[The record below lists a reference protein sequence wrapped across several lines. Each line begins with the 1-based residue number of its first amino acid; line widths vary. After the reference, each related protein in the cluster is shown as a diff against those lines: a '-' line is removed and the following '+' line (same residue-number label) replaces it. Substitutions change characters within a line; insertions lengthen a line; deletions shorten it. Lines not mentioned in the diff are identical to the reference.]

1 MTDATGEGPKTIL
14 AVGEVLW
21 DLLPDGKRLGGAVF
35 NFAYRA
41 DSLGDRSL
49 VVSRLGADDLGDE
62 AFETITRFDLDT
74 TLLQRDVAHPTGT
87 VQVQFDANGIPDY
100 FIVPDVAY
108 DSIVSTDAL
117 SEALAQADCLCF
129 GTLVQRSAVTREML
143 YGLLEEATDC
153 LKVLDINLRK
163 DCYSRETVEHSLG
176 HADLLKLNDDE
187 VRTLD
192 EMLDISNG
200 DSVGFCETIMD
211 RYPIEHCLVTFG
223 DQGALVCSRDGQ
235 RVYEPGCQV
244 EVVDTLG
251 SGDAFTAGFVHRYL
265 RGSSVRDACRFGNLL
280 GALVATQV
288 GGTEPVSYEAIAAFE
303 KGITERN
310 VLVEFQHLITD

>member
-1 MTDATGEGPKTIL
+1 MTASTGNGPKTIL

-49 VVSRLGADDLGDE
+49 VVSRLGADELGDE
-62 AFETITRFDLDT
+62 AFETIARFDLDS
-74 TLLQRDVAHPTGT
+74 TLLQRDADHPTGT

-100 FIVPDVAY
+100 FIVPNVAY
-108 DSIVSTDAL
+108 DCIAATDVL
-117 SEALAQADCLCF
+117 SETLARADCLCF
-129 GTLVQRSAVTREML
+129 GTLVQRSATTRQTL

-153 LKVLDINLRK
+153 LRVLDINLRK
-163 DCYSRETVEHSLG
+163 DCYSRETVEYSLG

-187 VRTLD
+187 VRVLD
-192 EMLDISNG
+192 EMLDIANG
-200 DSVGFCETIMD
+200 DPIGFCNTIMD

-223 DQGALVCSRDGQ
+223 AHGALVCSRDGA

-244 EVVDTLG
+244 NVVDTLG
-251 SGDAFTAGFVHRYL
+251 SGDAFTAGFVHRFL
-265 RGSSVRDACRFGNLL
+265 RGASVRDACRFGNLL

-288 GGTEPVSYEAIAAFE
+288 GGTEPVSPRMVTAFE
-303 KGITERN
+303 EEINERN
-310 VLVEFQHLITD
+310 TLPEFERFITD

>member
-1 MTDATGEGPKTIL
+1 MAPATGNSPKTIL

-21 DLLPDGKRLGGAVF
+21 DLLPDCRRLGGAVF

-49 VVSRLGADDLGDE
+49 VVSRLGTDDLGDE

-74 TLLQRDVAHPTGT
+74 TLLQRDDAHPTGT
-87 VQVQFDANGIPDY
+87 VQVHFDGKGIPDY
-100 FIVPDVAY
+100 FIVPNVAY
-108 DSIVSTDAL
+108 DHIEPITAL
-117 SEALAQADCLCF
+117 GEALMSADCLCF
-129 GTLVQRSAVTREML
+129 GTLVQRSATTRQTL
-143 YGLLEEATDC
+143 YDLLERATDC

-163 DCYSRETVEHSLG
+163 DCYSRETVEYSLQ

-187 VRTLD
+187 VRVLD
-192 EMLDISNG
+192 DMLDISNG
-200 DSVGFCETIMD
+200 DAIGFCDEIMK
-211 RYPIEHCLVTFG
+211 RYPVEHCLVTFG
-223 DQGALVCSRDGQ
+223 SYGALVCSRDGG

-244 EVVDTLG
+244 KVVDTLG

-265 RGSSVRDACRFGNLL
+265 RGASVRDACRFGNLL

-288 GGTEPVSYEAIAAFE
+288 GGTEPVSPQVVAGFEEA
-303 KGITERN
+303 ITERN
-310 VLVEFQHLITD
+310 ILPEFERFITD